1 DRGGDDRRAVR
12 GLVPVRRAAAPRG
25 CGGPRADRGS
35 HRGPGGVLRGD
46 RRKSRDRPQPVR
58 RFRPPSEVASR
69 MRGAAE
75 RLRPAR
81 AVRPARVVIFGA
93 LLALLA
99 AALAEGVRAG
109 ADASAAAPL
118 AGPPLRDGRAPARP
132 SAAPPPA
139 HPESAPARAHTAG
152 SPWRWEGVE
161 RIVAVGDIHG
171 ASAELLQLL
180 RETGIVDE
188 RRSWAGGA
196 AHL

>member
-46 RRKSRDRPQPVR
+46 RRESRDRPQPVR

-81 AVRPARVVIFGA
+81 AVRPARVVIFSA

-99 AALAEGVRAG
+99 AGLAGGGRAG
-109 ADASAAAPL
+109 GGAAPGAPRPRPAL
-118 AGPPLRDGRAPARP
+118 RGGTAPPPPPAGPP
-132 SAAPPPA
+132 PPP
-139 HPESAPARAHTAG
+139 PP
-152 SPWRWEGVE
+152 
-161 RIVAVGDIHG
+161 
-171 ASAELLQLL
+171 
-180 RETGIVDE
+180 
-188 RRSWAGGA
+188 
-196 AHL
+196 